1 MILLYYD
8 DVFLFFYYYYYNHFI
23 FIYFYYWWWIYSR
36 LLHASTPIFFVSCG
50 PAMFV
55 LTGAFIRGSFAAE
68 ELLQTIQLDDWRG
81 YARHIHRFLV
91 YWRNRTDYW
100 RLGPP
105 WCNYWEEQK
114 SLQGPL
120 QASLVGLEGCH
131 RRVSGTRGRCNWRT

>member
-1 MILLYYD
+1 MLCCNADNNTHSSTHPSLL
-8 DVFLFFYYYYYNHFI
+8 
-23 FIYFYYWWWIYSR
+23 WAGS
-36 LLHASTPIFFVSCG
+36 APG
-50 PAMFV
+50 
-55 LTGAFIRGSFAAE
+55 TGAFIRGSFAAE
-68 ELLQTIQLDDWRG
+68 ELLQAIQLDDWRG